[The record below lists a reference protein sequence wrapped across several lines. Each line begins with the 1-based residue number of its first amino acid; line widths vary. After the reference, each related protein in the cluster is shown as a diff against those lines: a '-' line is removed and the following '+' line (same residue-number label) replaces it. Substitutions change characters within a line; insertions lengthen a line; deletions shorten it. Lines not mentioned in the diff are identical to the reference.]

1 MMDMYD
7 THCATSNS
15 NTTST
20 TSSNKSENKDK
31 MIYGWICPV
40 CGKGVSPYTSY
51 CNCKINEY
59 SISNSTINSAPDSD
73 SVYREAIRALRL
85 HCAEVK

>member
-1 MMDMYD
+1 MNMYD
-7 THCATSNS
+7 THCTTSN
-15 NTTST
+15 ST

-51 CNCKINEY
+51 CNCKFNKY
-59 SISNSTINSAPDSD
+59 SISYSAPYSA
-73 SVYREAIRALRL
+73 YITL
-85 HCAEVK
+85 C

>member
-1 MMDMYD
+1 MDMYD
-7 THCATSNS
+7 THCATSSS

-20 TSSNKSENKDK
+20 TSSNKSENKNK

-59 SISNSTINSAPDSD
+59 SISNSTINSAPDSN
-73 SVYREAIRALRL
+73 SVYREAIRASRL
-85 HCAEVK
+85 HCAEVR

>member
-1 MMDMYD
+1 MDMYD
-7 THCATSNS
+7 THCATSN
-15 NTTST
+15 ST

-73 SVYREAIRALRL
+73 SAYITL
-85 HCAEVK
+85 C

>member
-1 MMDMYD
+1 MNIYD
-7 THCATSNS
+7 THCTTSNS

-59 SISNSTINSAPDSD
+59 SISNSTTNPATDSD
-73 SVYREAIRALRL
+73 SVYREAIRASRL
-85 HCAEVK
+85 HCAEVR

>member
-1 MMDMYD
+1 MMNIYD
-7 THCATSNS
+7 AHGTTLIS

-31 MIYGWICPV
+31 IIYGWICPI
-40 CGKGVSPYTSY
+40 CGRGVSPYMSY

-59 SISNSTINSAPDSD
+59 SISNSAPDSD
-73 SVYREAIRALRL
+73 SVYTTL
-85 HCAEVK
+85 C

>member
-1 MMDMYD
+1 MDMYD
-7 THCATSNS
+7 THCATSSS

-73 SVYREAIRALRL
+73 SVYREAIRASRL
-85 HCAEVK
+85 HCAEVR

>member
-7 THCATSNS
+7 THYTTSRS

-20 TSSNKSENKDK
+20 TSSNKSNKNKKEDK

-51 CNCKINEY
+51 CNCKFNEY
-59 SISNSTINSAPDSD
+59 SISYSAPYSA
-73 SVYREAIRALRL
+73 YITI
-85 HCAEVK
+85 C

>member
-1 MMDMYD
+1 MNTYD
-7 THCATSNS
+7 TNCATSSS

-73 SVYREAIRALRL
+73 SVYREAIRASRL
-85 HCAEVK
+85 HCAEVR

>member
-1 MMDMYD
+1 MNMYD
-7 THCATSNS
+7 THCTTSSS

-59 SISNSTINSAPDSD
+59 PISNSTINSTSDSD
-73 SVYREAIRALRL
+73 SVYREAIRASRL
-85 HCAEVK
+85 HCAEVR

>member
-1 MMDMYD
+1 MMNTYD
-7 THCATSNS
+7 TNCTTSSS

-20 TSSNKSENKDK
+20 TSSNRSENKDK
-31 MIYGWICPV
+31 MLYGWICPV

-59 SISNSTINSAPDSD
+59 SISISNSTPNSG
-73 SVYREAIRALRL
+73 SVYTTL
-85 HCAEVK
+85 C

>member
-1 MMDMYD
+1 MMNMYD
-7 THCATSNS
+7 THCATSN
-15 NTTST
+15 ST
-20 TSSNKSENKDK
+20 TSSNKSENKDR

-73 SVYREAIRALRL
+73 SAYITL
-85 HCAEVK
+85 C

>member
-1 MMDMYD
+1 MMNMYD
-7 THCATSNS
+7 THCTTSSS

-20 TSSNKSENKDK
+20 TLPNKSNKNKKEDK
-31 MIYGWICPV
+31 IIYGWICPV

-59 SISNSTINSAPDSD
+59 SISNSASNSAPDSA
-73 SVYREAIRALRL
+73 YITI
-85 HCAEVK
+85 C

>member
-1 MMDMYD
+1 MMHMYD
-7 THCATSNS
+7 THCTTSSS

-20 TSSNKSENKDK
+20 TSSNKSENKDR

-73 SVYREAIRALRL
+73 SAYITL
-85 HCAEVK
+85 C

>member
-1 MMDMYD
+1 MMNMYD
-7 THCATSNS
+7 THCTTSSS

-20 TSSNKSENKDK
+20 TSSNKNENKDK

-51 CNCKINEY
+51 CNCKFNEY
-59 SISNSTINSAPDSD
+59 SISSSTPNSVPDSD
-73 SVYREAIRALRL
+73 SVYITLR
-85 HCAEVK
+85 

>member
-1 MMDMYD
+1 MMNIYD
-7 THCATSNS
+7 AHGTTLIS

-40 CGKGVSPYTSY
+40 CGRGVSPYTSY
-51 CNCKINEY
+51 CNCKINKY
-59 SISNSTINSAPDSD
+59 SISNSTSNSAPDSD
-73 SVYREAIRALRL
+73 SAYITL
-85 HCAEVK
+85 C

>member
-1 MMDMYD
+1 MMNMYD
-7 THCATSNS
+7 THCTTSNS

-20 TSSNKSENKDK
+20 TSSNRSENKDK

-59 SISNSTINSAPDSD
+59 SISNSTPNSTSD
-73 SVYREAIRALRL
+73 SAYITLR
-85 HCAEVK
+85 